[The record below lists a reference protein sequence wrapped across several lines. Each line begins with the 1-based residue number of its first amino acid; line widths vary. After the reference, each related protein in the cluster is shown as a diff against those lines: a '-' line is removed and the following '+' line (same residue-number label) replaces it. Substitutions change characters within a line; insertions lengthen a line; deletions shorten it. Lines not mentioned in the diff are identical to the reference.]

1 MKAVILSAGQGSRL
15 LPLTEDRPK
24 CLLPLGDGASGDG
37 GMSVIEWQI
46 QELAKCGVDEV
57 VVVVGFHAEL
67 VEKLLAGLARPGL
80 AIRTIYNPF
89 FKLADNLGSCWLA
102 RHEMDRDFLVVN
114 GDTVFEAA
122 IPERLLAAA
131 TAPITVTIDRK
142 DEYDPDD
149 MKVVVDGSR
158 LLDIGKTL
166 ALDQVNGESI
176 GMLLFRG
183 EGPRAFAE
191 AVDRSMR
198 TPEGLKWWYLRVIA
212 LLAREGNVGTVSIE
226 GLDWGEIDY
235 PVDLQQVRKMVAGW
249 KQGRRQRP
257 ALRAVR

>member
-1 MKAVILSAGQGSRL
+1 MKALILSAGQGSRL

-24 CLLPLGDGASGDG
+24 CLLPLDETG
-37 GMSVIEWQI
+37 SVIEWQI
-46 QELAKCGVDEV
+46 RELVKCGIDEV
-57 VVVVGFHAEL
+57 VVVLGFHAEQ
-67 VEKLLAGLARPGL
+67 VEDLLRKLARPGL

-122 IPERLLAAA
+122 IPERLLSTAR
-131 TAPITVTIDRK
+131 APITVTIDRK
-142 DEYDPDD
+142 ADYDPDD
-149 MKVVVDGSR
+149 MKVVVEGGR

-166 ALDQVNGESI
+166 ALDTVNGESI

-183 EGPRAFAE
+183 EGPRLFAG
-191 AVDRSMR
+191 AVERAMR

-212 LLAREGNVGTVSIE
+212 LLARDELVGTVSIE

-235 PVDLQQVRKMVAGW
+235 PTDLQHVQRMVAGW

-257 ALRAVR
+257 QLRAVP

>member
-24 CLLPLGDGASGDG
+24 CLLLLDDEK
-37 GMSVIEWQI
+37 SVIEWQI

-57 VVVVGFHAEL
+57 VVVLGFHAEQVETVLAKL
-67 VEKLLAGLARPGL
+67 VRPGL

-102 RHEMDRDFLVVN
+102 RHEMDRDFMVVN

-122 IPERLLAAA
+122 IPERLLAGA

-142 DEYDPDD
+142 SNYDPDD
-149 MKVVVDGSR
+149 MKVVVQGNR
-158 LLDIGKTL
+158 LVDIGKTL
-166 ALDQVNGESI
+166 PLDVVNGESI

-183 EGPRAFAE
+183 DGPQLFVE
-191 AVDRSMR
+191 AVERAMR
-198 TPEGLKWWYLRVIA
+198 TPDGLKWWYLRVIA
-212 LLAREGNVGTVSIE
+212 QLARESVVGTVSIE

-235 PVDLQQVRKMVAGW
+235 PVDLQRVQEMVARW
-249 KQGRRQRP
+249 RSGRRQP
-257 ALRAVR
+257 VLRAVT

>member
-1 MKAVILSAGQGSRL
+1 MKALILSAGQGSRL

-24 CLLPLGDGASGDG
+24 CLLPLDESR
-37 GMSVIEWQI
+37 SVIEWQI

-57 VVVVGFHAEL
+57 AVVLGFHAEQ
-67 VEKLLAGLARPGL
+67 VEAVLARLARPGL
-80 AIRTIYNPF
+80 TIRTIYNPF

-102 RHEMDRDFLVVN
+102 RHEMDRDFLIVN

-122 IPERLLAAA
+122 IPERLLASA

-142 DEYDPDD
+142 SDYDPDD
-149 MKVVVDGSR
+149 MKVVVEGGR
-158 LLDIGKTL
+158 LVDIGKTL
-166 ALDQVNGESI
+166 ALDVVNGESI

-183 EGPRAFAE
+183 EGPRLFAE
-191 AVDRSMR
+191 AIDRAMR

-212 LLAREGNVGTVSIE
+212 LLAREKVVGTVSIE

-235 PVDLQQVRKMVAGW
+235 PTDLQQVRKMVAGW
-249 KQGRRQRP
+249 RHGRRQRP
-257 ALRAVR
+257 SLRAVT